1 MKNNLRFDRVEGN
14 SIYFVNPLHPTDRLR
29 FGTKVSSKFITDGS
43 KVPSVSATIA
53 QVRTKD
59 VANCSKDC
67 TAPRETTGIRL
78 ELNSSLANKNAL
90 RSELVVFFENVLAS
104 IDSGLLDGLKPSV
117 TEIYTMWD
125 PDAEPEGE

>member
-29 FGTKVSSKFITDGS
+29 FGTKVSSKFTTDGS
-43 KVPSVSATIA
+43 KVPSVSATVA
-53 QVRTKD
+53 QVRTKNM
-59 VANCSKDC
+59 AGCSTGC
-67 TAPRETTGIRL
+67 NVPRETTGIRL
-78 ELNSSLANKNAL
+78 ELNSSLANKTAL

-117 TEIYTMWD
+117 TETYTMWD
-125 PDAEPEGE
+125 PDVAP